1 MGATGTG
8 GEAILCVD
16 DEAVILLALRQ
27 ELRRRFGDRY
37 SILTALGAD
46 RADAVIAET
55 EAAGGSVALVIC
67 DWFMPG
73 RRGDQ
78 FLLAL
83 RERRPGIK
91 AILMTGQSDGAAIR
105 EALGEAAICA
115 CVQKPWR
122 TEALAKAIED
132 CLLVE

>member
-1 MGATGTG
+1 MEAGR
-8 GEAILCVD
+8 EAILCVD

-55 EAAGGSVALVIC
+55 EAEGGSVALVIC
-67 DWFMPG
+67 DWLMPG

-78 FLLAL
+78 FLLDL
-83 RERRPGIK
+83 RGRRPGIK
-91 AILMTGQSDGAAIR
+91 AILMTGQSDEAAIR
-105 EALGEAAICA
+105 EALAEAAVCS

-122 TEALAKAIED
+122 SEALAQAIED
-132 CLLVE
+132 CLS